1 METMLGKKPYKF
13 VPFNKEISRT
23 NPIRHNGENNK
34 KAYSGKLK
42 ITIETL
48 TPIHIGQG
56 SYSFDKAGV
65 IVNFIR
71 RNNRITIP
79 GSSFKGM
86 LRSVYE
92 VFSESCTPALPN
104 NCKEL
109 QNAFPNHHQ
118 DMCDDT
124 NNLCPTCSVF
134 GMVNGHNSYKSKL
147 RFGDFTLEDDEKTS
161 IQFIKMPKLESPF
174 KPYPEFDNNN
184 RPTCFTDKT
193 TGYGNERLYYADL
206 LDSEE
211 DYDNFKKD
219 AEYFPM
225 INGNTQRNI
234 KFRGR
239 KFYLHNDDETKQI
252 RSTNKNAKRYEM
264 ISKGKKFVGEIIF
277 QDLSQKELAILALS
291 LGLADG
297 DNFKYKIG
305 YGKPAYY
312 GSIKL
317 SIDEVINRRY
327 NVEKV
332 SIELLK
338 KFANDYK
345 NNAQGS
351 LQIAINK
358 LSIILSNIKLG
369 PDWQNINGNRC
380 Y

>member
-23 NPIRHNGENNK
+23 KPISHNGVDNK

-42 ITIETL
+42 ITIETF

-161 IQFIKMPKLESPF
+161 IQFIKMPALKAPF
-174 KPYPEFDNNN
+174 TTYPEFDDNN
-184 RPTCFTDKT
+184 RPHCFTPKT

-211 DYDNFKKD
+211 AYDNFKKAD
-219 AEYFPM
+219 YFSM

-239 KFYLHNDDETKQI
+239 KFYLHNDDETKQM
-252 RSTNKNAKRYEM
+252 RNNDKNAKRYEM
-264 ISKGKKFVGEIIF
+264 VSVGKKFTGEIIF

-291 LGLADG
+291 LSLADE

-312 GSIKL
+312 GSIKIT
-317 SIDEVINRRY
+317 IDNVINSRY
-327 NVEKV
+327 NKD
-332 SIELLK
+332 SISLQSLK
-338 KFANDYK
+338 EFANDYK
-345 NNAQGS
+345 NNAS
-351 LQIAINK
+351 ENLKISIEK
-358 LSIILSNIKLG
+358 LSKILTNTKLG
-369 PDWQNINGNRC
+369 PEWTAIDGNRC

>member
-23 NPIRHNGENNK
+23 KPISHNGVDNK

-42 ITIETL
+42 ITIETF

-92 VFSESCTPALPN
+92 AFSESCTPALPN
-104 NCKEL
+104 KCKEL
-109 QNAFPNHHQ
+109 ENAFPNHHI
-118 DMCDDT
+118 DMCDDK

-161 IQFIKMPKLESPF
+161 IQFIKMPALKAPF
-174 KPYPEFDNNN
+174 TTYPEFDDNN
-184 RPTCFTDKT
+184 RPHCFTPKT

-211 DYDNFKKD
+211 AYDNFKKAD
-219 AEYFPM
+219 YFSM

-239 KFYLHNDDETKQI
+239 KFYLHNDDETKQM
-252 RSTNKNAKRYEM
+252 RNNDKNAKRYEM
-264 ISKGKKFVGEIIF
+264 VSVGKKFTGEIIF

-291 LGLADG
+291 LSLADE

-312 GSIKL
+312 GSIKIT
-317 SIDEVINRRY
+317 IDNVINSRY
-327 NVEKV
+327 NKD
-332 SIELLK
+332 SISLQSLK
-338 KFANDYK
+338 EFANDYK
-345 NNAQGS
+345 NNAS
-351 LQIAINK
+351 ENLKISIEK
-358 LSIILSNIKLG
+358 LSKILTNTKLG
-369 PDWQNINGNRC
+369 PEWTAIDGNRC

>member
-42 ITIETL
+42 ITIETF

-92 VFSESCTPALPN
+92 AFSESCTPALPN
-104 NCKEL
+104 KCKEL
-109 QNAFPNHHQ
+109 ENAFPNHHI
-118 DMCDDT
+118 DMCDDK

-161 IQFIKMPKLESPF
+161 IQFIKMPALKAPF
-174 KPYPEFDNNN
+174 TTYPEFDDNN
-184 RPTCFTDKT
+184 RPHCFTPKT

-211 DYDNFKKD
+211 AYDNFKKAD
-219 AEYFPM
+219 YFSM

-239 KFYLHNDDETKQI
+239 KFYLHNDDETKQM
-252 RSTNKNAKRYEM
+252 RNNDKNAKRYEM
-264 ISKGKKFVGEIIF
+264 VSVGKKFTGEIIF

-291 LGLADG
+291 LSLADE

-312 GSIKL
+312 GSIKIT
-317 SIDEVINRRY
+317 IDNVINSRY
-327 NVEKV
+327 NKD
-332 SIELLK
+332 SISLQSLK
-338 KFANDYK
+338 EFANDYK
-345 NNAQGS
+345 NNAS
-351 LQIAINK
+351 ENLKISIEK
-358 LSIILSNIKLG
+358 LSKILTNTKLG
-369 PDWQNINGNRC
+369 PEWTAIDGNRC

>member
-23 NPIRHNGENNK
+23 KPISHNGVDNK

-42 ITIETL
+42 ITIETF

-92 VFSESCTPALPN
+92 TFSESCTPALPN
-104 NCKEL
+104 KCKEL
-109 QNAFPNHHQ
+109 ENAFPNHHI
-118 DMCDDT
+118 DMCDDK

-161 IQFIKMPKLESPF
+161 IQFIKMPALKAPF
-174 KPYPEFDNNN
+174 TTYPEFDDNN
-184 RPTCFTDKT
+184 RPHCFTPKT

-211 DYDNFKKD
+211 AYDNFKKAD
-219 AEYFPM
+219 YFSM

-239 KFYLHNDDETKQI
+239 KFYLHNDDETKQM
-252 RSTNKNAKRYEM
+252 RNNDKNAKRYEM
-264 ISKGKKFVGEIIF
+264 VSVGKKFTGEIIF

-291 LGLADG
+291 LSLADE

-312 GSIKL
+312 GSIKIT
-317 SIDEVINRRY
+317 IDNVINSRY
-327 NVEKV
+327 NKD
-332 SIELLK
+332 SISLQSLK
-338 KFANDYK
+338 EFANDYK
-345 NNAQGS
+345 NNAS
-351 LQIAINK
+351 ENLKISIEK
-358 LSIILSNIKLG
+358 LSKILTNTKLG
-369 PDWQNINGNRC
+369 PEWTAIDGNRC

>member
-23 NPIRHNGENNK
+23 NSIRHDGVDNK
-34 KAYSGKLK
+34 KTYSGKFK
-42 ITIETL
+42 ITIETI

-92 VFSESCTPALPN
+92 AFSESCTPALPN
-104 NCKEL
+104 KCKEL
-109 QNAFPNHHQ
+109 ENAFPNHHT
-118 DMCDDT
+118 DMCNDI

-134 GMVNGHNSYKSKL
+134 GMVNKKESYKSKL

-161 IQFIKMPKLESPF
+161 IQFIKMPALKAPF
-174 KPYPEFDNNN
+174 TTYPEFNNNN
-184 RPTCFTDKT
+184 RPHCFTKDTKN
-193 TGYGNERLYYADL
+193 YGNERLYYADL
-206 LDSEE
+206 LDSEKA
-211 DYDNFKKD
+211 YDNFKKD
-219 AEYFPM
+219 EYFLM

-239 KFYLHNDDETKQI
+239 KFYLHNDEEENQMRNND
-252 RSTNKNAKRYEM
+252 KNSKRYEM
-264 ISKGKKFVGEIIF
+264 ISVGKKFTGEIIF

-291 LGLADG
+291 LSLADN
-297 DNFKYKIG
+297 DDFKYKIG

-312 GSIKL
+312 GSIK
-317 SIDEVINRRY
+317 ITINDVINSRY
-327 NVEKV
+327 NRNQI
-332 SIELLK
+332 SLQLLRE
-338 KFANDYK
+338 FASDYK
-345 NNAQGS
+345 NNAS
-351 LQIAINK
+351 KNLKISIEK
-358 LSIILSNIKLG
+358 LSEILTNIKLG
-369 PDWQNINGNRC
+369 PEWSTIDGNKC

>member
-23 NPIRHNGENNK
+23 NSIRHDGVDNK
-34 KAYSGKLK
+34 KTYSGKFK
-42 ITIETL
+42 ITIETI

-92 VFSESCTPALPN
+92 AFSESCTPALPN
-104 NCKEL
+104 KCKEL
-109 QNAFPNHHQ
+109 ENAFPNHHI
-118 DMCDDT
+118 DICDDT

-134 GMVNGHNSYKSKL
+134 GMVSKKESYKSKL

-161 IQFIKMPKLESPF
+161 IQFIKMPALKAPF
-174 KPYPEFDNNN
+174 TTYPEFDDNN
-184 RPTCFTDKT
+184 RPHCFTPKT

-211 DYDNFKKD
+211 AYDNFKKAD
-219 AEYFPM
+219 YFSM

-239 KFYLHNDDETKQI
+239 KFYLHNDDETKQM
-252 RSTNKNAKRYEM
+252 RNNDKNAKRYEM
-264 ISKGKKFVGEIIF
+264 VSVGKKFTGEVIF
-277 QDLSQKELAILALS
+277 HDLSKKELAILSLS
-291 LGLADG
+291 LSLANND
-297 DNFKYKIG
+297 DFKYKIG

-312 GSIKL
+312 GSIKIT
-317 SIDEVINRRY
+317 IDDVINSRY
-327 NVEKV
+327 NID
-332 SIELLK
+332 SISLQLLRE
-338 KFANDYK
+338 FANDYK
-345 NNAQGS
+345 NNAS
-351 LQIAINK
+351 KNLKISIEK
-358 LSIILSNIKLG
+358 LSKILTNTKLG
-369 PDWQNINGNRC
+369 PEWTAIDGNRC